1 MRIAIFTE
9 TYLPQINGVVTHIK
23 ILKEG
28 LEALGHTVLIV
39 TADSKAHTHYLKDNV
54 LHCPAHNLKRIYNLD
69 LASPVS
75 RTRLKYLREFRPDI
89 IHVHNEFSI
98 GLSGMAIAK
107 ILKVPLVYTLHTM
120 YDDYIYYIA
129 PKPLIPLTKKLSH
142 RYFRMFPQNA
152 AVVTGPSKKCQEYT
166 YEIGSDKKVEVIPNP
181 VELDAFAP
189 QTSTPQ
195 QRAQIREQY
204 HIPQDATVACFVGR
218 LGREKSVDVLLRF
231 WAQEMKPQ
239 DNMRLLIIG
248 DGPEKEPL
256 EQLAQQL
263 GITDTVVFTGKVLH
277 PDLPPYVHT
286 CDIYVTASL
295 SDTNSISMLEGMAG
309 GLPVLQLYDELNAD
323 QVTDGVNGY
332 MFRDAAEMGQRLRQ
346 IRDMEPEELQKLKT
360 SVIQSVKNSGA
371 PDPCQL
377 HPDHLL
383 QHLSKTATQKAAA
396 VPPAFLPHCTCPSQ
410 VSFLYQSKQKDASD
424 FGRSVFLLSSSF
436 SVILLKKPS
445 FLSPVFT
452 ITT

>member
-263 GITDTVVFTGKVLH
+263 GITNTVVFTGKVLH

-371 PDPCQL
+371 QTL
-377 HPDHLL
+377 ANYI
-383 QHLSKTATQKAAA
+383 QTIYYNIYQKQ
-396 VPPAFLPHCTCPSQ
+396 PP
-410 VSFLYQSKQKDASD
+410 
-424 FGRSVFLLSSSF
+424 
-436 SVILLKKPS
+436 KKPPLFHLPS
-445 FLSPVFT
+445 SLT
-452 ITT
+452 ALARRK

>member
-204 HIPQDATVACFVGR
+204 HIPQDATVSCFVGR

-371 PDPCQL
+371 QTL
-377 HPDHLL
+377 ANYI
-383 QHLSKTATQKAAA
+383 QTIYYNIYQKQ
-396 VPPAFLPHCTCPSQ
+396 PP
-410 VSFLYQSKQKDASD
+410 
-424 FGRSVFLLSSSF
+424 
-436 SVILLKKPS
+436 KKPPLFHLPS
-445 FLSPVFT
+445 SLT
-452 ITT
+452 ALARRK

>member
-152 AVVTGPSKKCQEYT
+152 AVVTGPSQKCQEYT

-371 PDPCQL
+371 QTL
-377 HPDHLL
+377 ANYI
-383 QHLSKTATQKAAA
+383 QTIYYNIYQKQ
-396 VPPAFLPHCTCPSQ
+396 PP
-410 VSFLYQSKQKDASD
+410 
-424 FGRSVFLLSSSF
+424 
-436 SVILLKKPS
+436 KKPPLFHLPS
-445 FLSPVFT
+445 SLT
-452 ITT
+452 ALARRK

>member
-39 TADSKAHTHYLKDNV
+39 TADSKARTHYLKDNV

-204 HIPQDATVACFVGR
+204 RIPQDATVACFVGR

-263 GITDTVVFTGKVLH
+263 GITDTVIFTGKVLH
-277 PDLPPYVHT
+277 PDLPPYIHT

-371 PDPCQL
+371 QTL
-377 HPDHLL
+377 ANYI
-383 QHLSKTATQKAAA
+383 QTIYYNIYQKQ
-396 VPPAFLPHCTCPSQ
+396 PP
-410 VSFLYQSKQKDASD
+410 
-424 FGRSVFLLSSSF
+424 
-436 SVILLKKPS
+436 KKPPLFHLPS
-445 FLSPVFT
+445 SLT
-452 ITT
+452 ALARHK

>member
-195 QRAQIREQY
+195 QRAQIRKQY

-263 GITDTVVFTGKVLH
+263 GITDTVIFTGKVLH
-277 PDLPPYVHT
+277 PDLPPYIHT

-371 PDPCQL
+371 QTL
-377 HPDHLL
+377 ANYI
-383 QHLSKTATQKAAA
+383 QTIYYNIYQKQ
-396 VPPAFLPHCTCPSQ
+396 PP
-410 VSFLYQSKQKDASD
+410 
-424 FGRSVFLLSSSF
+424 
-436 SVILLKKPS
+436 KKPPLFHLPS
-445 FLSPVFT
+445 SLT
-452 ITT
+452 ALARRK

>member
-263 GITDTVVFTGKVLH
+263 GITDTVVFTGKVMH
-277 PDLPPYVHT
+277 PDLPPYIHT

-371 PDPCQL
+371 QTL
-377 HPDHLL
+377 ANYI
-383 QHLSKTATQKAAA
+383 QTIYYNIYQKQ
-396 VPPAFLPHCTCPSQ
+396 PP
-410 VSFLYQSKQKDASD
+410 
-424 FGRSVFLLSSSF
+424 
-436 SVILLKKPS
+436 KKPPLFHLPS
-445 FLSPVFT
+445 SLT
-452 ITT
+452 ALARRK

>member
-189 QTSTPQ
+189 QASTPQ

-248 DGPEKEPL
+248 DGPEREPL

-371 PDPCQL
+371 QTL
-377 HPDHLL
+377 ANYI
-383 QHLSKTATQKAAA
+383 QTIYYNIYQKQ
-396 VPPAFLPHCTCPSQ
+396 PP
-410 VSFLYQSKQKDASD
+410 
-424 FGRSVFLLSSSF
+424 
-436 SVILLKKPS
+436 KKPPLFHLPS
-445 FLSPVFT
+445 SLT
-452 ITT
+452 ALARRK

>member
-166 YEIGSDKKVEVIPNP
+166 YEIGSNKKVEVIPNP

-263 GITDTVVFTGKVLH
+263 GITDTVIFTGKVLH
-277 PDLPPYVHT
+277 PDLPPYIHT

-371 PDPCQL
+371 QTL
-377 HPDHLL
+377 ANYI
-383 QHLSKTATQKAAA
+383 QTIYYNIYQKQ
-396 VPPAFLPHCTCPSQ
+396 PP
-410 VSFLYQSKQKDASD
+410 
-424 FGRSVFLLSSSF
+424 
-436 SVILLKKPS
+436 KKPPLFHLPS
-445 FLSPVFT
+445 SLT
-452 ITT
+452 ALARRK

>member
-346 IRDMEPEELQKLKT
+346 IRDMEPEGLQKLKT

-371 PDPCQL
+371 QTL
-377 HPDHLL
+377 ANYI
-383 QHLSKTATQKAAA
+383 QTIYYNIYQKQ
-396 VPPAFLPHCTCPSQ
+396 PP
-410 VSFLYQSKQKDASD
+410 
-424 FGRSVFLLSSSF
+424 
-436 SVILLKKPS
+436 KKPPLFHLPS
-445 FLSPVFT
+445 SLT
-452 ITT
+452 ALARRK

>member
-277 PDLPPYVHT
+277 PDLPPYIHT

-323 QVTDGVNGY
+323 QVTDGINGY

-371 PDPCQL
+371 QTL
-377 HPDHLL
+377 ANYI
-383 QHLSKTATQKAAA
+383 QTIYYNIYQKQ
-396 VPPAFLPHCTCPSQ
+396 PP
-410 VSFLYQSKQKDASD
+410 
-424 FGRSVFLLSSSF
+424 
-436 SVILLKKPS
+436 KKPPLFHLPS
-445 FLSPVFT
+445 SLT
-452 ITT
+452 ALARRK

>member
-195 QRAQIREQY
+195 QRAQIRKQY

-256 EQLAQQL
+256 QQLAQQL
-263 GITDTVVFTGKVLH
+263 GITDTVIFTGKVLH
-277 PDLPPYVHT
+277 PDLPPYIHT

-371 PDPCQL
+371 QTL
-377 HPDHLL
+377 ANYI
-383 QHLSKTATQKAAA
+383 QTIYYNIYQKQ
-396 VPPAFLPHCTCPSQ
+396 PP
-410 VSFLYQSKQKDASD
+410 
-424 FGRSVFLLSSSF
+424 
-436 SVILLKKPS
+436 KKPPLFHLPS
-445 FLSPVFT
+445 SLT
-452 ITT
+452 ALARRK

>member
-9 TYLPQINGVVTHIK
+9 TYLPQINGVVTQIK

-129 PKPLIPLTKKLSH
+129 PKPLIPLTKKLYH

-181 VELDAFAP
+181 VELDTFAP

-371 PDPCQL
+371 QTL
-377 HPDHLL
+377 ANYI
-383 QHLSKTATQKAAA
+383 QTIYYNIYQKQ
-396 VPPAFLPHCTCPSQ
+396 PP
-410 VSFLYQSKQKDASD
+410 
-424 FGRSVFLLSSSF
+424 
-436 SVILLKKPS
+436 KKPPLFHLPS
-445 FLSPVFT
+445 SLT
-452 ITT
+452 ALARRK

>member
-195 QRAQIREQY
+195 QRVQIREQY

-371 PDPCQL
+371 QTL
-377 HPDHLL
+377 ANYI
-383 QHLSKTATQKAAA
+383 QTIYYNIYQKQ
-396 VPPAFLPHCTCPSQ
+396 PP
-410 VSFLYQSKQKDASD
+410 
-424 FGRSVFLLSSSF
+424 
-436 SVILLKKPS
+436 KKPPLFHLPS
-445 FLSPVFT
+445 SLT
-452 ITT
+452 ALARRK

>member
-263 GITDTVVFTGKVLH
+263 GITDTVIFTGKVLH
-277 PDLPPYVHT
+277 PDLPPYIHT

-332 MFRDAAEMGQRLRQ
+332 MFRDAAEMGQCLRQ

-371 PDPCQL
+371 QTL
-377 HPDHLL
+377 ANYI
-383 QHLSKTATQKAAA
+383 QTIYYNIYQKQ
-396 VPPAFLPHCTCPSQ
+396 PP
-410 VSFLYQSKQKDASD
+410 
-424 FGRSVFLLSSSF
+424 
-436 SVILLKKPS
+436 KKPPLFHLPS
-445 FLSPVFT
+445 SLT
-452 ITT
+452 ALARRK

>member
-256 EQLAQQL
+256 EQLALQL

-371 PDPCQL
+371 QTL
-377 HPDHLL
+377 ANYI
-383 QHLSKTATQKAAA
+383 QTIYYNIYQKQ
-396 VPPAFLPHCTCPSQ
+396 PP
-410 VSFLYQSKQKDASD
+410 
-424 FGRSVFLLSSSF
+424 
-436 SVILLKKPS
+436 KKPPLFHLPS
-445 FLSPVFT
+445 SLT
-452 ITT
+452 ALARRK

>member
-204 HIPQDATVACFVGR
+204 NIPQDATVACFVGR

-371 PDPCQL
+371 QTL
-377 HPDHLL
+377 ANYI
-383 QHLSKTATQKAAA
+383 QTIYYNIYQKQ
-396 VPPAFLPHCTCPSQ
+396 PP
-410 VSFLYQSKQKDASD
+410 
-424 FGRSVFLLSSSF
+424 
-436 SVILLKKPS
+436 KKPPLFHLPS
-445 FLSPVFT
+445 SLT
-452 ITT
+452 ALARRK

>member
-75 RTRLKYLREFRPDI
+75 RTRLKYLRVFRPDI

-371 PDPCQL
+371 QTL
-377 HPDHLL
+377 ANYI
-383 QHLSKTATQKAAA
+383 QTIYYNIYQKQ
-396 VPPAFLPHCTCPSQ
+396 PP
-410 VSFLYQSKQKDASD
+410 
-424 FGRSVFLLSSSF
+424 
-436 SVILLKKPS
+436 KKPPLFHLPS
-445 FLSPVFT
+445 SLT
-452 ITT
+452 ALARRK

>member
-263 GITDTVVFTGKVLH
+263 GITDTVIFTGKVLH
-277 PDLPPYVHT
+277 PDLPPYIHT

-371 PDPCQL
+371 QTL
-377 HPDHLL
+377 ANYI
-383 QHLSKTATQKAAA
+383 QTIYYNIYQKQ
-396 VPPAFLPHCTCPSQ
+396 PP
-410 VSFLYQSKQKDASD
+410 
-424 FGRSVFLLSSSF
+424 
-436 SVILLKKPS
+436 KKPPLFHLPS
-445 FLSPVFT
+445 SLT
-452 ITT
+452 ELARRK

>member
-263 GITDTVVFTGKVLH
+263 GITDTVIFTGKVLH
-277 PDLPPYVHT
+277 PDLPPYIHT

-323 QVTDGVNGY
+323 QVTDGVPRCC
-332 MFRDAAEMGQRLRQ
+332 RDGTAPAPDSRYGTGGAAKAENLGH
-346 IRDMEPEELQKLKT
+346 PVGQKLRRT
-360 SVIQSVKNSGA
+360 
-371 PDPCQL
+371 DPCQL

-424 FGRSVFLLSSSF
+424 FGRSVFFAFLIVFGDSS
-436 SVILLKKPS
+436 
-445 FLSPVFT
+445 
-452 ITT
+452 

>member
-189 QTSTPQ
+189 QASTPQ

-371 PDPCQL
+371 QTL
-377 HPDHLL
+377 ANYI
-383 QHLSKTATQKAAA
+383 QTIYYNIYQKQ
-396 VPPAFLPHCTCPSQ
+396 PP
-410 VSFLYQSKQKDASD
+410 
-424 FGRSVFLLSSSF
+424 
-436 SVILLKKPS
+436 KKPPLFHLPS
-445 FLSPVFT
+445 SLT
-452 ITT
+452 ALARRK

>member
-371 PDPCQL
+371 QTL
-377 HPDHLL
+377 ANFI
-383 QHLSKTATQKAAA
+383 QTIYYNIYQKQ
-396 VPPAFLPHCTCPSQ
+396 PP
-410 VSFLYQSKQKDASD
+410 
-424 FGRSVFLLSSSF
+424 
-436 SVILLKKPS
+436 KKPPLFHLPS
-445 FLSPVFT
+445 SLT
-452 ITT
+452 ALARRK

>member
-332 MFRDAAEMGQRLRQ
+332 MFRDAAEMGQSLRQ

-371 PDPCQL
+371 QTL
-377 HPDHLL
+377 ANYI
-383 QHLSKTATQKAAA
+383 QTIYYNIYQKQ
-396 VPPAFLPHCTCPSQ
+396 PP
-410 VSFLYQSKQKDASD
+410 
-424 FGRSVFLLSSSF
+424 
-436 SVILLKKPS
+436 KKPPLFHLPS
-445 FLSPVFT
+445 SLT
-452 ITT
+452 ALARRK

>member
-277 PDLPPYVHT
+277 PDQPPDVHT

-371 PDPCQL
+371 QTL
-377 HPDHLL
+377 ANYI
-383 QHLSKTATQKAAA
+383 QTIYYNIYQKQ
-396 VPPAFLPHCTCPSQ
+396 PP
-410 VSFLYQSKQKDASD
+410 
-424 FGRSVFLLSSSF
+424 
-436 SVILLKKPS
+436 KKPPLFHLPS
-445 FLSPVFT
+445 SLT
-452 ITT
+452 ALARRK